1 MSIYSEELTN
11 LNTFNWYYKNYFDWK
26 IKNYKKGKRIV
37 YIGEK
42 KDNPNYTVVIKKLK
56 VNNQYEK
63 ILKEIYFLSCFNKS
77 KYFVKLVDIF
87 LSEDKDFIFIILKDE
102 GVNLLELMVYN
113 EDDKENEGNRFDYR
127 KINNMIRWITFQIV
141 CGLRILHA
149 NNLIHQDIKPG
160 NIVISSNGKVKICD
174 FGSVDIIGKNSFG
187 TTFYESPRTLLGKN
201 NDEKGD
207 MWSVGVIMIEL
218 FKKSS
223 PFFNWKEIN
232 SNEEKRKESQLK
244 SILSHYKIK
253 VNKNEININDNSQYN
268 SIIKK
273 ISDNNFENVEEEL
286 LDIGLENQEEE
297 DNQDI
302 QDKQGALDLIKNLL
316 KIVPSKR
323 FSAEQA
329 LNSNYLSMYKDNF
342 TEKANIISHKTDD
355 YIHFC
360 TAINSQNDFEKNVEL
375 IKQKFIGEVIFQ

>member
-1 MSIYSEELTN
+1 MSGDLTN
-11 LNTFNWYYKNYFDWK
+11 LDTFNWYYKNLFEWK
-26 IKNYKKGKRIV
+26 VKNYKKGKRIV

-42 KDNPNYTVVIKKLK
+42 KDNPNYSVVFKKLK
-56 VNNQYEK
+56 VENSYEK
-63 ILKEIYFLSCFNKS
+63 ILKEIYFLSCCNKS

-87 LSEDKDFIFIILKDE
+87 LSEDKDYIFIILKDE
-102 GVNLLELMVYN
+102 GVNLIELMEYN
-113 EDDKENEGNRFDYR
+113 EDDEENKGNSFNYR
-127 KINNMIRWITFQIV
+127 KIHNMIRWITFQIV

-160 NIVISSNGKVKICD
+160 NIVISSNCKVKICD

-187 TTFYESPRTLLGKN
+187 TTFYESPRNLLGKN
-201 NDEKGD
+201 NNEKDD

-218 FKKSS
+218 FKKSY

-232 SNEEKRKESQLK
+232 PNEIKKKESQLK

-273 ISDNNFENVEEEL
+273 ISDNNFENFEEEL
-286 LDIGLENQEEE
+286 KDIELENQEDE

-302 QDKQGALDLIKNLL
+302 QDALDLIKNLL
-316 KIVPSKR
+316 KIDPSKR

-329 LNSNYLSMYKDNF
+329 LNSNYLSMYIENF
-342 TEKANIISHKTDD
+342 TENANIISHKTDD

-360 TAINSQNDFEKNVEL
+360 TAINNKNDFEKNVEL

>member
-1 MSIYSEELTN
+1 MSNYSGDLTN
-11 LNTFNWYYKNYFDWK
+11 LDTFNWYYKNLFEWK
-26 IKNYKKGKRIV
+26 IKNYKRGKRIV

-42 KDNPNYTVVIKKLK
+42 RDNPNYSVVFKKLK
-56 VNNQYEK
+56 VDNQYDK
-63 ILKEIYFLSCFNKS
+63 ILKEIYFLSCCNKS

-87 LSEDKDFIFIILKDE
+87 LSEDKNFIFIILKDE
-102 GVNLLELMVYN
+102 GVNLLELMEYN
-113 EDDKENEGNRFDYR
+113 EDDEENSFDYR
-127 KINNMIRWITFQIV
+127 NIHNMIRWITFQIV

-160 NIVISSNGKVKICD
+160 NIVISSNCKVKICD

-187 TTFYESPRTLLGKN
+187 TTVYESPRNLLGKN
-201 NDEKGD
+201 NDEKDD

-223 PFFNWKEIN
+223 PFFNWKEI
-232 SNEEKRKESQLK
+232 SPNEIRKKESQLK

-273 ISDNNFENVEEEL
+273 ISDNNFENFEEEL
-286 LDIGLENQEEE
+286 LDIGLENQEDQ
-297 DNQDI
+297 DNQDN
-302 QDKQGALDLIKNLL
+302 QDRQDALDLIKNLL
-316 KIVPSKR
+316 KIDPSKR

-329 LNSNYLSMYKDNF
+329 LNSNYLSMYIENF
-342 TEKANIISHKTDD
+342 TENANIISHKTDD

-360 TAINSQNDFEKNVEL
+360 TAINSKNDFEKNVEL